1 MNDEPI
7 RNSTNAPF
15 VGADFPDDAYAKI
28 CELLQARRAFDIGS
42 YKDRCVKRRMA
53 GRVRARSCRDAYS
66 YLELLRRDED
76 ELDTLL
82 STLTIH
88 VSHFFR
94 NPSTYRV
101 LEATVLPELLAKA
114 RQRPDKTLRL
124 WSAGCSSGEEPY
136 SLALLLQE
144 LAATDVRVEITA
156 TDVSPSILAL
166 AESGEYDVQRL
177 GEIPDQVREA
187 YFVRQE
193 GTRFRLRDDI
203 RRQVRFL
210 RQNLLVAAPYA
221 EADLV
226 LCRNVMIYFSREEQA
241 QILRRFAAVLQ
252 PDGYLVLGRAET
264 LTGNERNLFRSVYPV
279 ERIYRSQAAPTDE
292 PVTP

>member
-1 MNDEPI
+1 MKDESI
-7 RNSTNAPF
+7 RRTANAPF
-15 VGADFPDDAYAKI
+15 VGADFPDDAYASI

-53 GRVRARSCRDAYS
+53 GRVRARDCRDAYS

-101 LEATVLPELLAKA
+101 LEATVLPELLTRA

-144 LAATDVRVEITA
+144 LATRDVRVEITA
-156 TDVSPSILAL
+156 TDVSPRILAL
-166 AESGEYDVQRL
+166 AEAGEFDAQRL
-177 GEIPDQVREA
+177 GEIPDRVRET
-187 YFVRQE
+187 YFVRLE
-193 GTRFRLRDDI
+193 GTRFRLRDEI
-203 RRQVRFL
+203 RSKVRFL
-210 RQNLLVAAPYA
+210 RQNLLVDVPHT
-221 EADLV
+221 EVDLI
-226 LCRNVMIYFSREEQA
+226 LCRNVLIYFSREEQA
-241 QILRRFAAVLQ
+241 QILRRFAAALN
-252 PDGYLVLGRAET
+252 PGGYLVLGRAET
-264 LTGNERNLFRSVYPV
+264 LTGDERNLFRSVYPV
-279 ERIYRSQAAPTDE
+279 ERIYRCQATTTNE
-292 PVTP
+292 PVVL

>member
-1 MNDEPI
+1 MNDESI
-7 RNSTNAPF
+7 RHSANAPF
-15 VGADFPDDAYAKI
+15 VGADFPDDAYTRI

-53 GRVRARSCRDAYS
+53 GRVRARDCRDAYS

-101 LEATVLPELLAKA
+101 LEATVLPELLARA
-114 RQRPDKTLRL
+114 QQRPDKTLRL

-144 LAATDVRVEITA
+144 LATEGLRVEITA
-156 TDVSPSILAL
+156 TDVSPRILEQA
-166 AESGEYDVQRL
+166 ASGEFDAQRL
-177 GEIPDQVREA
+177 CEIPDRVRET
-187 YFVRQE
+187 YFERLDAS
-193 GTRFRLRDDI
+193 RFRLRDEI
-203 RRQVRFL
+203 RSQVRFL
-210 RQNLLVAAPYA
+210 QHNLLVDAPHA
-221 EADLV
+221 EADLI
-226 LCRNVMIYFSREEQA
+226 LCRNVLIYFSREEQA
-241 QILRRFAAVLQ
+241 QILRRFATALW
-252 PDGYLVLGRAET
+252 PGGYLVLGRAET
-264 LTGNERNLFRSVYPV
+264 LTGDERNLFRSAYPV
-279 ERIYRSQAAPTDE
+279 ERIYHCQATTTNE
-292 PVTP
+292 PVTL